1 MRTSRGRRV
10 FTYGRGLGAERTAL
24 LWLML
29 KGYRPL
35 ARRFSASG
43 GEIDLVLRR
52 GGTIV
57 FCEVKARA
65 SLEAA
70 LTSLDEGKRRRIRRA
85 AAAWQSRNPWAEGLF
100 FRADAVYLAPGAW
113 PRHVPDAFGLD

>member
-1 MRTSRGRRV
+1 MRTSRGRRL

-35 ARRFSASG
+35 ARRFSAAG

-52 GGTIV
+52 GGTVV

-65 SLEAA
+65 ELGAA
-70 LTSLDEGKRRRIRRA
+70 LISLDEAKRRRIRRA
-85 AAAWQSRNPWAEGLF
+85 AAAWRSRNPWAEGLS
-100 FRADAVYLAPGAW
+100 FRADAVYLAPGEW